1 MPSIFTNLSQR
12 LAKKRDKTRRKR
24 ELKRNR
30 QIEQDIHN
38 EWISREPMRELIT
51 KIAHQQNLRR
61 RNARPRLLPLSH
73 IGGTRRRR
81 HTKRSR
87 TRRYRKK
94 KNKA

>member
-38 EWISREPMRELIT
+38 EWKSREPMRKLIT
-51 KIAHQQNLRR
+51 QIAHEQNLHSH
-61 RNARPRLLPLSH
+61 NERPRLLPLT
-73 IGGTRRRR
+73 GGTRRR